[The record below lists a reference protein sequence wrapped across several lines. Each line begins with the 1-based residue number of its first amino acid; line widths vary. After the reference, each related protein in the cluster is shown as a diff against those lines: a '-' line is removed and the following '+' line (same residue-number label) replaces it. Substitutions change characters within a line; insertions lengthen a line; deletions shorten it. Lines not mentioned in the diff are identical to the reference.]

1 MLRRLL
7 IQNFATIKN
16 QTVEFDQGFIAI
28 TGETGAGKSIFM
40 KAIKLILGEKCSKEF
55 IRSGESHLL
64 VEAEFH
70 LQDHAWIE
78 QVLAGIGIAYDSSLV
93 IRRKVSKTGR
103 SANFINDC
111 AVSLSSLVNIGR
123 YLVDLNGQH
132 AQQSLLQPATHIDYY
147 DDYLQITSEVDVFSD
162 TYQKSL
168 NLQKQLTDLQNSIV
182 ERARETDFLLFQI
195 NEIETANLSENE
207 LEELNQEYQVLNN
220 ADNLLST
227 ILPITS
233 WIEGGGSPI
242 EQIST
247 SIYSVE
253 ALVKYDKR
261 LEKISSEMKSGFII
275 LEEALQELVHYS
287 GLVEANPIRLE
298 EINQRLAHLDQLKR
312 KYGSTISE
320 ILEFLE
326 NQKEKLA
333 KLSSSDED
341 LKQMALELE
350 KLNQDLFKKAGHFSE
365 IRQKNKKT
373 FEDKVLKHLRELGLE
388 KSCFEVG
395 LRSLDQTKNSHLNR
409 KGLDQVEFLITTNPG
424 HPLKPLGKIASGGEL
439 SRVLLSIKSIV
450 RSDLSAQSLIFDEI
464 DTGISG
470 RISETVGIKL
480 NQLGKNKQV
489 ICITH
494 SPQVASIA
502 ASHYLVEKE
511 MKQHEAITR
520 IVKLDQ
526 KERVQ
531 EIAQFLAGNEISTKT
546 LSAAEEMLN
555 SGGK

>member
-16 QTVEFDQGFIAI
+16 QTVEFDPGFIAI

-40 KAIKLILGEKCSKEF
+40 KAIKLILGEKCSKDF
-55 IRSGESHLL
+55 IRSGENHLL
-64 VEAEFH
+64 VEAAFELKNH
-70 LQDHAWIE
+70 DWIE
-78 QVLAGIGIAYDSSLV
+78 KILAGIGIDFDSALI

-103 SANFINDC
+103 NANFINDC
-111 AVSLSSLVNIGR
+111 AVSLSTLVNLGR
-123 YLVDLNGQH
+123 HLVDLNGQH
-132 AQQSLLQPATHIDYY
+132 SQQNLLQPSTHIDYY

-162 TYQKSL
+162 AYQKSL

-182 ERARETDFLLFQI
+182 ERARESDFLMFQI
-195 NEIETANLSENE
+195 NEIEVANLSENE
-207 LEELNQEYQVLNN
+207 FEELNRDFHVLNN
-220 ADNLLST
+220 AEKLIST
-227 ILPITS
+227 ILPITN
-233 WIEGGGSPI
+233 WIEGGGSPV
-242 EQIST
+242 EQVST
-247 SIYSVE
+247 AIYSVE
-253 ALVKYDKR
+253 ALIKYDKR

-275 LEEALQELVHYS
+275 LEEALHELLHYS
-287 GLVEANPIRLE
+287 GLIEANPLRLE
-298 EINQRLAHLDQLKR
+298 EINQRLAQLDQLKR
-312 KYGSTISE
+312 KYGSTIPE
-320 ILEFLE
+320 ILVFLE
-326 NQKEKLA
+326 AQKEKLA
-333 KLSSSDED
+333 KLSSSDEN
-341 LKQMALELE
+341 LKQMEIELE
-350 KLNQDLFKKAGHFSE
+350 SLNQNLFNQAGHLSE
-365 IRQKNKKT
+365 IRQKNKKI
-373 FEDKVLKHLRELGLE
+373 FENKVLKHLKELGLE
-388 KSCFEVG
+388 KSCFEVD

-439 SRVLLSIKSIV
+439 SRVMLSIKSIV
-450 RSDLSAQSLIFDEI
+450 RSDQSAQSLIFDEI

-511 MKQHEAITR
+511 MKQSEAITR
-520 IVKLDQ
+520 IIKLDQ
-526 KERVQ
+526 KKRIQ

-555 SGGK
+555 GGGK

>member
-16 QTVEFDQGFIAI
+16 QTVEFDTGFIAI

-55 IRSGESHLL
+55 IRSGESYLL
-64 VEAEFH
+64 VEAEFK
-70 LQDHAWIE
+70 LVDYAWAEEI
-78 QVLAGIGIAYDSSLV
+78 LTGIGIGFDSTLI

-103 SANFINDC
+103 NANFINDC
-111 AVSLSSLVNIGR
+111 AVSLSTLVNLGR
-123 YLVDLNGQH
+123 HLVDLNGQH
-132 AQQSLLQPATHIDYY
+132 SQQSLLQPSAHIDYF
-147 DDYLQITSEVDVFSD
+147 DDYLQITSEVNIFSEA
-162 TYQKSL
+162 YQKSL
-168 NLQKQLTDLQNSIV
+168 NLHKQLTDLQTSIV

-195 NEIETANLSENE
+195 NEIEGANLSENE
-207 LEELNQEYQVLNN
+207 LEALNQEYQVLNN
-220 ADNLLST
+220 ADKLIST
-227 ILPITS
+227 ILPITN

-247 SIYSVE
+247 AMYSVE
-253 ALVKYDKR
+253 ALIKYDKR

-275 LEEALQELVHYS
+275 FEEALQELAHYS
-287 GLVEANPIRLE
+287 GLVEANPLRLE
-298 EINQRLAHLDQLKR
+298 EINQRLAQLDQLKR
-312 KYGSTISE
+312 KYGATIPE
-320 ILEFLE
+320 ILGFLE
-326 NQKEKLA
+326 TQKEKLVQ
-333 KLSSSDED
+333 LSSSDEN
-341 LKQMALELE
+341 LKQMEVELE
-350 KLNQDLFKKAGHFSE
+350 TLNQDLFKQAGYLSE
-365 IRQKNKKT
+365 IRQKNKKI
-373 FEDKVLKHLRELGLE
+373 FENKVLKHLKELGLE
-388 KSCFEVG
+388 KSSFEVD

-450 RSDLSAQSLIFDEI
+450 RSDQSAQSLIFDEI

-511 MKQHEAITR
+511 MKQSEAITR
-520 IVKLDQ
+520 IIKLDQ

-555 SGGK
+555 GGGK